1 MNLSSSV
8 YKIVF
13 YEFFSVQS
21 PWIDCKNFQLIG
33 NGECN
38 SMNIMD
44 PINCNYDG
52 GDCCNQAL
60 IGDGICDK
68 RNNFSMCGNYDG
80 GDCVK

>member
-1 MNLSSSV
+1 
-8 YKIVF
+8 
-13 YEFFSVQS
+13 
-21 PWIDCKNFQLIG
+21 
-33 NGECN
+33 
-38 SMNIMD
+38 MD